1 MLSPSRTA
9 LAVLFASSVGIAAIA
24 CGGGDDKTATPAP
37 ADSGA
42 APQSISE
49 LVEVDQV
56 AVYQGVKVTLID
68 DAALATPGSAIIP
81 KRPALVR
88 IHARLPPKA
97 KVPRL
102 TAELHIET
110 PGKKEVVL
118 TDGPRTVSSTKV
130 DDSLLT
136 STFNFELK
144 AEQLNPGAKLSVIF
158 SDPSGEDTTTL
169 RFPAGDENYLDLN
182 VGQLAPTLKVT
193 FVPVRYKADGSNRL
207 PDLDDSTV
215 EEYKQALF
223 KMYPVSEV
231 EFTMRDALD
240 WPLTVEPNGKGW
252 DTLLQAIMKTRQT
265 DKVADDVYYMGI
277 FNPAATEQEYCR
289 RGCVLGVAPASMNF
303 GATDAVDT
311 RSAMVVGYP
320 SERAHGTMAQEL
332 AHAMGRLHAP
342 CGGPAAIDDKYPYS
356 SGGIGVFGYDLV
368 KKELIDPDSRVFDFM
383 SYCNPVWVSD
393 YTFKAIYDRMVEVDK
408 TKTDPGAS
416 PSTPAGGS
424 SQNGSGG
431 NGGGKSFRMN
441 ADGSMSEG
449 PTFTKLV
456 KKDLEKAAQTF
467 VLPSGETVR
476 GVLFPTSNIGG
487 GYILPVDDSARL
499 KLNVALGA
507 KAHLKQATQ

>member
-9 LAVLFASSVGIAAIA
+9 LALFALSVGVTPLA
-24 CGGGDDKTATPAP
+24 CGGGDDSKTATPAP
-37 ADSGA
+37 ADGGA
-42 APQSISE
+42 TPQSIGQ

-56 AVYQGVKVTLID
+56 AVYQGVKVTLVD
-68 DAALATPGSAIIP
+68 EAALAKVNSPIIP

-88 IHARLPPKA
+88 VHARVPPKT

-102 TAELHIET
+102 SAELRIVT
-110 PGKKEVVL
+110 PGKKDVVV
-118 TDGPRTVSSTKV
+118 TDGPRTVSSAKP
-130 DDSLLT
+130 DDTALT
-136 STFNFELK
+136 STFNFELE
-144 AEQLNPGAKLSVIF
+144 ADQLNPGAKLRVIF
-158 SDPSGEDTTTL
+158 SDPTGEDTTTL
-169 RFPAGDENYLDLN
+169 RFPAEDGNDLDLN
-182 VGQLAPTLKVT
+182 VGELAPKLKVT

-207 PDLDDSTV
+207 PDLDDQTV
-215 EEYKQALF
+215 EDYKQALY

-240 WPLTVEPNGKGW
+240 WPLTVEPSGKGW

-265 DKVADDVYYMGI
+265 DKVPDDVYYMGI

-356 SGGIGVFGYDLV
+356 GGGIGVFGYDLV
-368 KKELIDPDSRVFDFM
+368 KKELIDPDTRVFDFM

-416 PSTPAGGS
+416 SPAGS
-424 SQNGSGG
+424 SSNGSG
-431 NGGGKSFRMN
+431 NGKSFRLN
-441 ADGSMSEG
+441 EDGSIGEG
-449 PTFTKLV
+449 PAFTKLV

-487 GYILPVDDSARL
+487 GYILPVDDSARTT
-499 KLNVALGA
+499 LNVALRTR
-507 KAHLKQATQ
+507 AHLKTAVTSSSR